1 MLKIAD
7 CPLSRYQNDEHY
19 NFHTDVNGLI
29 TYFTAASLLIVA
41 EYATY
46 SPLLEDEGVALNIVR
61 KSSYSQALSESDKVR
76 DNTIFGMDEAIS
88 SGLRHFN
95 AEIREAAKRLKILR
109 DSSGNIARK
118 AYSKE
123 SGDVIKLLADL
134 RGPHATD
141 VTAARIGEWVDEL
154 EVDQNNF
161 VATQNHRYDEAGEKT
176 RLRMKEVRIEVDEAY
191 RTLVNKINAL
201 IIVNGEAP
209 YVDFVNKLNLR
220 IEAYTNNLAIYKGR
234 SKTTVPAEEVK

>member
-1 MLKIAD
+1 
-7 CPLSRYQNDEHY
+7 LSRYQNDEHY

-29 TYFTAASLLIVA
+29 TYFTAANLLISA

-46 SPLLEDEGVALNIVR
+46 ASLIKDEEDALNFVR
-61 KSSYSQALSESDKVR
+61 KNSYSTSVAQADTVR
-76 DNTIFGMDEAIS
+76 DNTIAGMDDAIS
-88 SGLRHFN
+88 SGLKHFN

-109 DSSGNIARK
+109 DSSGDIARK

-134 RGPHATD
+134 RGPYATD

-154 EVDQNNF
+154 EVDQTNF
-161 VATQNHRYDEAGEKT
+161 VAVQNHRYDEAGEKT
-176 RLRMKEVRIEVDEAY
+176 RLRMKEVRIDVDEAY
-191 RTLVNKINAL
+191 RTLVTKINAL

-209 YVDFVNKLNLR
+209 YVDFVNKLNQR
-220 IEAYTNNLAIYKGR
+220 IEAYTNNLSIYKGR
-234 SKTTVPAEEVK
+234 AKTTAPVEVK